1 MNMDI
6 THKHIAIA
14 GGSSG
19 IGFAVAA
26 LALERGARVTI
37 LGRSRAKLAD
47 ARQRLGGSVAT
58 VSMDLGDAASAAA
71 GFQTLG
77 AFDYFVSTAA
87 DLTYSP
93 LASMP
98 RDAIERM
105 LAGKFWGPVH
115 LVQFGLPQLQPGGSI
130 LLFSGLAADRPAPG
144 TAMVS
149 ALNAG
154 VEGLVRALAV
164 ELAPVRVNAISPG
177 VVDTEGW
184 AFMDEASRS
193 AFFASLASSLPAR
206 RIGSPADL
214 ADAALFALTNPYLT
228 GEVLHVNGGGSLG

>member
-1 MNMDI
+1 
-6 THKHIAIA
+6 
-14 GGSSG
+14 
-19 IGFAVAA
+19 
-26 LALERGARVTI
+26 
-37 LGRSRAKLAD
+37 
-47 ARQRLGGSVAT
+47 
-58 VSMDLGDAASAAA
+58 
-71 GFQTLG
+71 
-77 AFDYFVSTAA
+77 
-87 DLTYSP
+87 
-93 LASMP
+93 
-98 RDAIERM
+98 
-105 LAGKFWGPVH
+105 
-115 LVQFGLPQLQPGGSI
+115 
-130 LLFSGLAADRPAPG
+130 
-144 TAMVS
+144 MVS

-193 AFFASLASSLPAR
+193 AFFASLASSLPVR